1 MKAFGI
7 LIVGLVL
14 GSCAGSAGTPDQGA
28 KGLQVYWIDVEG
40 GAATLVVTPAGESLL
55 FDCGWPEKR
64 DAERIRDVAA
74 NLAKVKRIDHYF
86 TTHWH
91 EDHWGGVEGLTAL
104 MPIGTF
110 YDHGFPPGQHGDIS
124 PKLKEAYL
132 KACQGKSVVLK
143 PGDTVSLRPSYGSAA
158 LKLDVLASNG
168 QVLGEGAGSPQVRA
182 CEKHP
187 PQPVDTSDN
196 ARSLAFRLSFGDF
209 RFIDFGDLTW
219 NLEHKLV
226 CPKNLIGSVDVYQ
239 VTHHGW
245 DASNNPALLQAISPM
260 AAVIDNGPKKGGV
273 AKVFAF
279 LKATP
284 SIRDVYQLHRNVE
297 TGPGDNAPAPFVA
310 NDDEA
315 CKGAWI
321 RMTVEP
327 DGKRYTIQIPA
338 KGTSRTYSTKS

>member
-1 MKAFGI
+1 MKMLAI
-7 LIVGLVL
+7 PVVVL
-14 GSCAGSAGTPDQGA
+14 ALFQGCAGEPAPGGVGG
-28 KGLQVYWIDVEG
+28 KGLQVIWVDVEG

-55 FDCGWPEKR
+55 FDCGWPGTR
-64 DAERIRDVAA
+64 DAERIRDAA
-74 NLAKVKRIDHYF
+74 TKAGVNRIDHYF

-91 EDHWGGVEGLTAL
+91 EDHWGGVESLAKL
-104 MPIGTF
+104 MPIGKF
-110 YDHGFPPGQHGDIS
+110 YDHGFPPGEHGDIT

-132 KACQGKSVVLK
+132 RTCQGKSVVLK
-143 PGDTVSLRPSYGSAA
+143 PGDGISLRAA
-158 LKLDVLASNG
+158 TGAAPLRLEVLASHG
-168 QVLGEGAGSPQVRA
+168 QVLGEPAGSPQIRSCA
-182 CEKHP
+182 KHP
-187 PQPVDTSDN
+187 AQPEDTSDN

-226 CPKNLIGSVDVYQ
+226 CPENRIGKVDVYQ

-245 DASNNPALLQAISPM
+245 DASNHPALVEAISPT

-273 AKVFAF
+273 AKVFAV
-279 LKATP
+279 LKAAP
-284 SIRDVYQLHRNVE
+284 SIQDIYQLHRNVE
-297 TGPGDNAPAPFVA
+297 TGPAENAPPAFVA

-327 DGKRYTIQIPA
+327 DGKHFTIEIPS
-338 KGTSRTYSTKS
+338 KGTSRTYATRS